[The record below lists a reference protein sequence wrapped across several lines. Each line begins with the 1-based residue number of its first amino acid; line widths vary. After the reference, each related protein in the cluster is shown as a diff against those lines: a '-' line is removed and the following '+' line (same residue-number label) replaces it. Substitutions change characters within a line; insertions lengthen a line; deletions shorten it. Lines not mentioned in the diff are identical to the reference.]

1 MSLPTLIVICS
12 AALSNYDI
20 TNAIIETGSQ
30 EKPLAI
36 TATTPAGQVTSVKDF
51 KSEAAAS
58 AYANKQLTAGN
69 SLEVGLMQIPS
80 LWFPALMQ
88 QGVILDDLL
97 LSCNN
102 ITRGSDLLAQA
113 KDRCAHKGYKNGE
126 LDQCALSV
134 YKTGSETNGQTYAAQ
149 ILSYAQAHPFQ
160 NGKYKQQQSVVDY
173 VELPQPFMNTKSSD
187 TTAEDSDN
195 RESTNDSSSKQ

>member
-36 TATTPAGQVTSVKDF
+36 TATTQEGQVSNVKDF

-58 AYANKQLTAGN
+58 AYANKQLALGN
-69 SLEVGLMQIPS
+69 SLEVGLMQIPGI
-80 LWFPALMQ
+80 WFPALMQ
-88 QGVILDDLL
+88 QGVVLDDLL

-102 ITRGSDLLAQA
+102 ITRGSDLLVQA
-113 KDRCAHKGYKNGE
+113 KDRCVHKGYKDAA

-134 YKTGSETNGQTYAAQ
+134 YKTGSETKGQAYAAK

-160 NGKYKQQQSVVDY
+160 NGKYKQQQVVVDY
-173 VELPQPFMNTKSSD
+173 VELPKPFMDAKSTDAAS
-187 TTAEDSDN
+187 EDSDN
-195 RESTNDSSSKQ
+195 MGSTDDSNSKQ